1 MGIRGKLL
9 LLAAGIAVPLVVV
22 GALDLR
28 NMWQLSRSQLNDSVK
43 QQVELASVALE
54 RWLEISVRT
63 VENHISHILEKK
75 GFNNRVEIARYVLER
90 RE

>member
-28 NMWQLSRSQLNDSVK
+28 NMWRLSRSQLNDSIK
-43 QQVELASVALE
+43 QQVDLASVALE
-54 RWLEISVRT
+54 R
-63 VENHISHILEKK
+63 
-75 GFNNRVEIARYVLER
+75 
-90 RE
+90 